1 MSIHIGNNNKISQ
14 STFVSNSDNINQ
26 KEDKKNFFEKHP
38 LLLTVTG
45 GVFVSAIMLFSF
57 WKNVIKFIE
66 GIFK

>member
-38 LLLTVTG
+38 LLLTVTAG
-45 GVFVSAIMLFSF
+45 EFVSAIMLFSF
-57 WKNVIKFIE
+57 WENVIKFIE

>member
-14 STFVSNSDNINQ
+14 STFVSNSDNINP

-38 LLLTVTG
+38 LLLAVTG

-57 WKNVIKFIE
+57 WENVIKFIE